1 MRIFW
6 DPENPKSSSQL
17 GTEEKEAE
25 TRMRKLKG
33 VSGLQRILG
42 NVDIL
47 FLNISAG
54 KKMN

>member
-42 NVDIL
+42 NVYIL

>member
-33 VSGLQRILG
+33 VRGLQRILG
-42 NVDIL
+42 NVGIL
-47 FLNISAG
+47 FLNVSEE
-54 KKMN
+54 KKTN